1 MDIAEQYKYDTM
13 FSTLSTEGWGILK
26 DRLLEMYTQ
35 QNNVL
40 SIPDEKIFWQQRGSL
55 SMLHFMIEIEQ
66 VLQNEVI
73 QINSQ
78 RGEEEEDNSDD

>member
-1 MDIAEQYKYDTM
+1 MDMSEQHKYDTM
-13 FSTLSTEGWGILK
+13 FSTLSTEGWGILR

-66 VLQNEVI
+66 VLQNELA
-73 QINSQ
+73 QINA
-78 RGEEEEDNSDD
+78 EEKEEEDNSND